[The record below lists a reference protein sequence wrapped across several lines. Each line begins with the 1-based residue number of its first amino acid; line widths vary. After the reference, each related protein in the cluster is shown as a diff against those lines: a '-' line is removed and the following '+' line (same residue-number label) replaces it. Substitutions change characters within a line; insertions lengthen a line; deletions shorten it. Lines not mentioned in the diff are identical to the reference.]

1 MKEKKFIVGTNVIVT
16 LRDGK
21 EIHGTIVSAD
31 TNLCT
36 WEEEEEYGVDYVKE
50 GKLWTIMGV
59 PASNIRLA

>member
-21 EIHGTIVSAD
+21 EIHGTIVSVDA
-31 TNLCT
+31 NLCT
-36 WEEEEEYGVDYVKE
+36 REEGEYCVDYVNE
-50 GKLWTIMGV
+50 GKIWTIIGV

>member
-1 MKEKKFIVGTNVIVT
+1 MKEKKFIVGTNVMVT

-21 EIHGTIVSAD
+21 EIHGKIVSVD

-36 WEEEEEYGVDYVKE
+36 WEGEYGVDYVKE
-50 GKLWTIMGV
+50 GKIWTIMGV

>member
-1 MKEKKFIVGTNVIVT
+1 MKEKKFIVGTSVIVT

-21 EIHGTIVSAD
+21 EIHGTIASID

-36 WEEEEEYGVDYVKE
+36 WEEEYGVDYVKE

>member
-1 MKEKKFIVGTNVIVT
+1 MKNKKFIVGTSVIVT

-21 EIHGTIVSAD
+21 EIHGKIVSVD

-36 WEEEEEYGVDYVKE
+36 WEEEYSVDYVKE
-50 GKLWTIMGV
+50 EKLWTIIGV

>member
-1 MKEKKFIVGTNVIVT
+1 MKNKKFIVGANVIVT

-21 EIHGTIVSAD
+21 EIHGTIVSVD

-36 WEEEEEYGVDYVKE
+36 WEEGEYCVDYVNE
-50 GKLWTIMGV
+50 GKIWTIIGV

>member
-1 MKEKKFIVGTNVIVT
+1 MKNKKFIVGTSVIVT

-21 EIHGTIVSAD
+21 EIHRTIVSVD

-36 WEEEEEYGVDYVKE
+36 WEGEYSVDYVKE
-50 GKLWTIMGV
+50 GKLWAIMGV

>member
-1 MKEKKFIVGTNVIVT
+1 MKNKKFIVGTSVIVT

-21 EIHGTIVSAD
+21 EIHGKIVSVD

-36 WEEEEEYGVDYVKE
+36 WEEEYSADYVKE
-50 GKLWTIMGV
+50 EKLWTIIGV